1 MIESFS
7 IKEEKFINEIYYV
20 NLGVSFDKKKVF
32 NFLEKNNIFP
42 SIPLKKKI
50 LFIPVI
56 IDEEKK
62 QLQVFSNNKIFK
74 EWNNDV
80 RDSHLIKYILPTED
94 LEDLNLIKSKFGMI
108 EEYDF
113 KEIIGKYNLKDSIIT
128 LIFKGKNEAR
138 VLSKMNIQSNITI
151 NSGKK
156 KYI

>member
-20 NLGVSFDKKKVF
+20 NLGVSFNRKKIF
-32 NFLEKNNIFP
+32 NFLERNNIFP

-62 QLQVFSNNKIFK
+62 QLLIFSNNKIFK
-74 EWNNDV
+74 EWNNDIKNF
-80 RDSHLIKYILPTED
+80 HLIEYILPTED
-94 LEDLNLIKSKFGMI
+94 LEDLNLIKDKFEII

-113 KEIIGKYNLKDSIIT
+113 KEII
-128 LIFKGKNEAR
+128 R
-138 VLSKMNIQSNITI
+138 
-151 NSGKK
+151 
-156 KYI
+156 